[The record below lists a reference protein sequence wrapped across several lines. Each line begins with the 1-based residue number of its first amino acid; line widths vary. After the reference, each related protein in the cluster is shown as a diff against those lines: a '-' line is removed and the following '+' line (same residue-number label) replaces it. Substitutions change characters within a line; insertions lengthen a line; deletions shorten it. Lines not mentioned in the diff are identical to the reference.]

1 MFNQFHSPFFNWSVF
16 VFVFELKVLSTIVS
30 THRKAIARKNRI
42 FIINSTSQTDW
53 RSVQYSALSPDSEGG
68 RSPEK
73 GESYVIGVIRENFP
87 EEEKLGQELEVCGGW
102 EGHSGQAPEEQR
114 KPY

>member
-1 MFNQFHSPFFNWSVF
+1 M
-16 VFVFELKVLSTIVS
+16 
-30 THRKAIARKNRI
+30 
-42 FIINSTSQTDW
+42 
-53 RSVQYSALSPDSEGG
+53 SPDSEGG

-73 GESYVIGVIRENFP
+73 GESYVIGVIRESFP

-102 EGHSGQAPEEQR
+102 EGHSGQAPEERR